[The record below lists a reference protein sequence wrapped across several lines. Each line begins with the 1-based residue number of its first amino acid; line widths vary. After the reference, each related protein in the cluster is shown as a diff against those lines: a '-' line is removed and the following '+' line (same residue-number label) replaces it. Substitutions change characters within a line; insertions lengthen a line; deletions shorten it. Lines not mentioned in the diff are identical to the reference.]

1 MSYMKQLLT
10 DLEWREEEND
20 INEDEA
26 NDNEG
31 NETSENDTE
40 GIKNASSNTI
50 NK

>member
-1 MSYMKQLLT
+1 MKQLLT